1 MNCSYNKIKS
11 FHNFSLKSQD
21 EFWLEQ
27 SNSIS
32 WYKSPKTG
40 LDFSTPPFAR
50 WFPDGKTN
58 LCFNAIDRHLKLR
71 GDQDALIYISKE
83 VNKEKKYSYNEL
95 HKNVVYFSKLLIDI
109 GIQKGDR
116 VIIYMPMIPEAL
128 FSILACARLGAIH
141 SVVFGGFA
149 SNPLS
154 VRINDAKP
162 KLLITTDAGIRNGKK
177 IPYKEIVDSACEISL
192 TPPANTLIV
201 DRKLIPIKINQKNDI
216 LFSWNYNF
224 KKEHSADCEELN
236 STDVSYILYTS
247 GTTGIPKGIQRDVG
261 GYAVAL
267 ASSMKYIYDCKPGEV
282 FFCASDI
289 GWVVGHSYLVY
300 APLINGST
308 TILFEGLPTIPDA
321 SVWWSIVEKYKVT
334 TMFTSPTAIRVLKKQ
349 NQMFLQKHDTS
360 SLRKLF
366 LAGEPLDSATNT
378 WISSSLKKTKIIDN
392 YWQTE
397 TGWPILSAQFGI
409 DESNLKL
416 GSPSFPVYG
425 YDVQLSKNNKINKE
439 KENSKGML
447 CIATPLPPGCLQTIW
462 ENNTRFVET
471 YFTKSNSTYYYNT
484 FDYAECDNDGYFF
497 ILGRTDDVIN
507 VAGHRIGTREIEE
520 AIQHHEMVAETAV
533 VGINNELKGQLPI
546 AFVVKKNEEKFL
558 TKEIGLNCEIEEI
571 KSLVTKKL
579 GAFARP
585 EKIYFVNSLPKTR
598 SGKLLRRA
606 IQALIED
613 KNPGDLTTLEDPSSL
628 EEIKKSLKF

>member
-1 MNCSYNKIKS
+1 MSLSNKIKS
-11 FHNFSLKSQD
+11 FYEYSLKSET
-21 EFWLEQ
+21 EFWLKQ
-27 SNSIS
+27 SNLIS
-32 WYKSPKTG
+32 WYKSPKKG
-40 LDFSTPPFAR
+40 LDFSSPPFAN

-58 LCFNAIDRHLKLR
+58 LCLNAVDRHLKLR
-71 GDQDALIYISKE
+71 GNQDALIFISKE
-83 VNKEKKYSYNEL
+83 VNKEEKYSYNEL
-95 HKNVVYFSKLLIDI
+95 HKKVVYFSKLLIDL
-109 GIQKGDR
+109 GIKKGDR

-128 FSILACARLGAIH
+128 FSILACARLGAVH

-149 SNPLS
+149 SSSLS
-154 VRINDAKP
+154 VRIDDAKP

-177 IPYKEIVDSACEISL
+177 IPYKEMVDAACEISSN
-192 TPPANTLIV
+192 PPENNLIIN
-201 DRKLIPIKINQKNDI
+201 RELSPITINKKKDV

-224 KKEHSADCEELN
+224 NEDHSADCEELD
-236 STDVSYILYTS
+236 STDISYILYTS
-247 GTTGIPKGIQRDVG
+247 GTTGTPKGIQRDVG

-308 TILFEGLPTIPDA
+308 TIMYEGLPTIPDA
-321 SVWWSIVEKYKVT
+321 GVWWSIVEKYKVT

-349 NQMFLQKHDTS
+349 KQEFLQKYDTT

-409 DESNLKL
+409 DESSLKL

-425 YDVQLSKNNKINKE
+425 YNVQLSKDNKINKV

-447 CIATPLPPGCLQTIW
+447 CIETPLPPGCLQTIW
-462 ENNTRFVET
+462 GNDNRFIET
-471 YFTKSNSTYYYNT
+471 YFTKINSTYYYNT
-484 FDYAECDNDGYFF
+484 FDYAECDNDGYFY

-533 VGINNELKGQLPI
+533 VGIRNELKGQLPI
-546 AFVVKKNEEKFL
+546 AFIVKKNEEKFS
-558 TKEIGLNCEIEEI
+558 TKEKQLHSQIEEI
-571 KSLVTKKL
+571 KILVTNKL

-585 EKIYFVNSLPKTR
+585 EKIYFVKSLPKTR

-606 IQALIED
+606 IQAIIEN
-613 KNPGDLTTLEDPSSL
+613 KNPGDLTTLEDPLSL